1 MSGRQAGTLP
11 GPWGLAGTPGGEG
24 CWGPGSLSGSL
35 YPALVS
41 GQPCLSV
48 IYDEMG
54 NVYALSVGSQ
64 VLDVNVHSRNLFLHV
79 FLMYKQ
85 TTADQ
90 TSVALRTYRT
100 RYITLEG
107 CLFFQDCF
115 CPILQKIGETWLFSG
130 LFSRDL
136 CPVCT
141 VLMTKGCWLTFE
153 RCRYNLEHINF
164 KCQHCVNRKASWISL
179 LWPHSITSCRM
190 GSVLNF
196 VGTWMACR
204 NHSAWVEWNNKTHPK
219 QLIVPV

>member
-11 GPWGLAGTPGGEG
+11 GPWGPAGTAGAEG
-24 CWGPGSLSGSL
+24 CWGQGISVKVFIQPWS
-35 YPALVS
+35 LVS
-41 GQPCLSV
+41 LSV
-48 IYDEMG
+48 ICDEMG
-54 NVYALSVGSQ
+54 SVYPLSVGSQ
-64 VLDVNVHSRNLFLHV
+64 VLDANVHSRNSFLRV
-79 FLMYKQ
+79 FLVYKQ

-115 CPILQKIGETWLFSG
+115 CPILQKIGKTWLFSG

-141 VLMTKGCWLTFE
+141 VLMTKGCWLTFQ
-153 RCRYNLEHINF
+153 RCRCNLEHINF

-179 LWPHSITSCRM
+179 MWPHTITSCRM

-196 VGTWMACR
+196 VGKWMVCR
-204 NHSAWVEWNNKTHPK
+204 NHSAWVE
-219 QLIVPV
+219 